1 MHVHAI
7 IYLSVLFVP
16 VNQSINQSIKNHKTS
31 ETIVIANPYEN
42 GNGGVVMM
50 MVTV

>member
-16 VNQSINQSIKNHKTS
+16 VNQSIKQSIKKSLIGKDTKKCALF
-31 ETIVIANPYEN
+31 EVCAV
-42 GNGGVVMM
+42 GNGK
-50 MVTV
+50 